1 MTENTFLKGK
11 ILPPLIKFAFPL
23 MLSQLLQAL
32 YGAVDLIVVGHYAT
46 TADFSAVSTGSQL
59 MQGITG
65 IIIGLTTG
73 VTVLIGQAVGAGDN
87 NRRRRGFRRNDKA
100 AFSNI
105 GFVFGGAAAFGAAG
119 SFAYE
124 NTCRGRC
131 SCCRLCKNLR
141 CWNTVHFGIQ
151 CNKRTVQGRGKL

>member
-65 IIIGLTTG
+65 IPIC
-73 VTVLIGQAVGAGDN
+73 
-87 NRRRRGFRRNDKA
+87 F
-100 AFSNI
+100 
-105 GFVFGGAAAFGAAG
+105 
-119 SFAYE
+119 
-124 NTCRGRC
+124 
-131 SCCRLCKNLR
+131 
-141 CWNTVHFGIQ
+141 
-151 CNKRTVQGRGKL
+151 